1 MKTRSAPLFVPR
13 VLAGSTSFPL
23 AARPSGKGKKNK
35 VFLEE
40 KKKAIPVAIKSQPH
54 RSHLGVSEAACPH
67 TLRQACEEQRAANR
81 CGQRA
86 DGTERP
92 QKQPAHASTGPGPCS
107 APPHSLLLC
116 CCKEQTRVQTSC
128 TTHSFLRVRKWDAD
142 GVHGDRTGQ
151 GARPTVRHSAWSD
164 AKPTDEGTH
173 RRLKANQG

>member
-40 KKKAIPVAIKSQPH
+40 KKKAIPVAIKSQLH
-54 RSHLGVSEAACPH
+54 RSHLGVSDAACPH

-92 QKQPAHASTGPGPCS
+92 QKQPARASTGPGPCS

-116 CCKEQTRVQTSC
+116 CCEEQTRVQTSC
-128 TTHSFLRVRKWDAD
+128 TTHSFPRVRKWDAD
-142 GVHGDRTGQ
+142 GVHGDR
-151 GARPTVRHSAWSD
+151 APA
-164 AKPTDEGTH
+164 
-173 RRLKANQG
+173 